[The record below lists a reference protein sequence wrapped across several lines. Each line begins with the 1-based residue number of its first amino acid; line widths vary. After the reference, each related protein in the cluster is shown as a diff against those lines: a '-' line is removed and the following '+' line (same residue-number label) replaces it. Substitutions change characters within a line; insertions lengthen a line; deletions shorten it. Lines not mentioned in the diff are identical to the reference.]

1 MRALRLPILAGIS
14 IMALVVPADAYY
26 QYVHYQA
33 SPLNTPVYEKFDLSA
48 LPNNTVSFLVL
59 DSGPSSYG
67 ANDDFSSVI
76 SQVQQAVQA
85 WNGVSSSALRV
96 AFGGLE
102 SASQTGNGPG
112 GDVIFTEMPPGV
124 LGMGGVTPA
133 SSPITRTNGSVTAT
147 FFPIVRSTILLT
159 TNTTQ
164 VPGPSYLESFFTTTV
179 HEMGHALGLQHTWT
193 SAAMSQDVIR
203 NTSRA
208 RPLDADDI
216 AGLSVLYGNA
226 NWNASYGSISGTV
239 TANGQGVALASVV
252 ALPQIGP
259 AVSTLTNPD
268 GSFTING
275 VPPNSYFLY
284 VHPLPPDAI
293 VPNSNIGLRLPVNAN
308 GQPLPPFGSAFRTV
322 FYTAG
327 NPAGTNNLQLATVLN
342 VQAGSSLTGQNFS
355 VTPEQS
361 VFMYDVLTA
370 SYNASNTASV
380 TPAYV
385 NTTPGLITLAA
396 DVDSDTV
403 PIPIPQSITLLGGF
417 PTVGACGSGSCF
429 LSYDNALAIYLEV
442 PPGAGTGP
450 RHLVFTAPN
459 GDMYVSPDAVNLVQ
473 KGPPT
478 ISSITANANGTVTVT
493 GSQFGLDSRVFF
505 DGAPATIQ
513 STDGQTFLIVA
524 PPSGYSG
531 QNASVTVYNSDGQNS
546 TFYQS
551 QPPPVYSYPLTGAP
565 QFSVDTVALWAGE
578 STLVNINAA
587 NMQFVDGQVAVG
599 FGTTDISVRRV
610 WVLSPTHLVANLV
623 VAPGAASIFSEISV
637 TSGFQIASQPGGFFV
652 WPVNPV
658 LPAIGLPI
666 VNANPTQNS
675 IQPGSYLSL
684 YGTNLGGGSAQ
695 LTLNGEPV
703 PILYTSSQQINF
715 QVPTNFPAGLA
726 TLNLNNGSSAAP
738 PIELEI
744 DNPPPVIA
752 AVTNGSNQPL
762 DASHSASPG
771 DTVLVILS
779 GVDPTVVNNPSRIQ
793 ATLAGVPMYVSQV
806 STGVPAGTV
815 QAAFAISQDFGSSAV
830 PIVVA
835 VDGNQSTPYS
845 ILVR

>member
-1 MRALRLPILAGIS
+1 MRALRLPILAGVS
-14 IMALVVPADAYY
+14 IMAVVVPADAYY
-26 QYVHYQA
+26 QYVHYLN
-33 SPLNTPVYEKFDLSA
+33 SSNTPVYEKFDLSA

-59 DSGPSSYG
+59 DSGPSNYG

-76 SQVQQAVQA
+76 SQVQQAVLA

-96 AFGGLE
+96 SFGGLE

-112 GDVIFTEMPPGV
+112 GDVIFAEMPPGV

-133 SSPITRTNGSVTAT
+133 SSPVTRTNGSMTDT

-159 TNTTQ
+159 TNTSQ
-164 VPGPSYLESFFTTTV
+164 APGPSYLESFFTTAV

-226 NWNASYGSISGTV
+226 SWTASYGSISGTV
-239 TANGQGVALASVV
+239 TANGQGVAMASVV

-268 GSFTING
+268 GTYTING

-293 VPNSNIGLRLPVNAN
+293 VPNSNIGLRLPVDAN
-308 GQPLPPFGSAFRTV
+308 GQTLPPFGSAFFTV
-322 FYTAG
+322 FYSAG
-327 NPAGTNNLQLATVLN
+327 NPAGTNNLQLASVLN
-342 VQAGSSLTGQNFS
+342 VQPGGTLTGQNFS

-361 VFMYDVLTA
+361 MSMYDVVTY

-385 NTTPGLITLAA
+385 NTTPGSITAVA
-396 DVDSDTV
+396 EVNSGTT
-403 PIPIPQSITLLGGF
+403 PIPQSVTLLGGF
-417 PTVGACGSGSCF
+417 PTVSACGSGSCF
-429 LSYDNALAIYLEV
+429 LPYSNALAIYLAV

-450 RHLVFTAPN
+450 RHLVFTLPN
-459 GDMYVSPDAVNLVQ
+459 GDMYVLPDAVNLVQ

-478 ISSITANANGTVTVT
+478 ISSITGNAGGTVTVT

-505 DGAPATIQ
+505 DGAQATIQ
-513 STDGQTFLIVA
+513 STDGKTFLTVT

-551 QPPPVYSYPLTGAP
+551 QAPPLYSYPTTGAP
-565 QFSVDTVALWAGE
+565 QFSIDTVALSAGE
-578 STLVNINAA
+578 STMVNINAA
-587 NMQFVDGQVAVG
+587 NMQFLNGQVAVG

-623 VAPGAASIFSEISV
+623 AAPGAASISSEISV
-637 TSGFQIASQPGGFFV
+637 TSGFQTASQPGGFFV

-658 LPAIGLPI
+658 LPVIGLPI
-666 VNANPTQNS
+666 VNANPTQSS
-675 IQPGSYLSL
+675 IQPGSDASL
-684 YGTNLGGGSAQ
+684 YGINLGGGSAQ
-695 LTLNGEPV
+695 VALNGQPV
-703 PILYTSSQQINF
+703 PILYASPGQINF
-715 QVPTNFPAGLA
+715 QIPTNFPAGLA
-726 TLNLNNGSSAAP
+726 TLNLNNGASAAP
-738 PIELEI
+738 PIEIEI

-762 DASHSASPG
+762 DASHSASAG
-771 DTVLVILS
+771 DTVLLTLS

-793 ATLAGVPMYVSQV
+793 VTLAGVPMYVSQV
-806 STGVPAGTV
+806 STGTQAGTV
-815 QAAFAISQDFGSSAV
+815 QVAFAISQSFGSSAV

-835 VDGNQSTPYS
+835 VDGNPSSPYS
-845 ILVR
+845 ILVL